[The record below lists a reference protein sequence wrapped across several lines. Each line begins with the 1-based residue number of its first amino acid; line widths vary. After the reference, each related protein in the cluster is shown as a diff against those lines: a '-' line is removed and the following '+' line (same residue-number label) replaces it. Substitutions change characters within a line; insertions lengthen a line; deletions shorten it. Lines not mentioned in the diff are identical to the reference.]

1 MRCIVVGA
9 SGMLGRAVCLELA
22 KRGARV
28 GGTFLLN
35 EDAAGEIGRSVDG
48 FVARR
53 LDLADAAS
61 IERVIGEIAAALGGA
76 DALVHCAGISS
87 AAKEPKYDRL
97 ADVDPARLGH
107 LLTVN
112 VAGPLLVARAFAAH
126 GQGAPPAD
134 TPETRLRT
142 LRASRSAS
150 VGADSKNLVLVGSI
164 DGAKPVPTATPYATT
179 KGALVAMARALAK
192 ELGPRI
198 LVNVV
203 APGVLE
209 NGITAVVPDD
219 VKREYL
225 KHCSMKRF
233 GTHAEIARS
242 IAWLALENTYVTGQT
257 LIADGGL

>member
-1 MRCIVVGA
+1 MRVVVVGA
-9 SGMLGRAVCLELA
+9 SGRLGRAVCAELT

-28 GGTFLLN
+28 AGTFHRN
-35 EDAAGEIGRSVDG
+35 EEAAAQIGREIEG

-61 IERVIGEIAAALGGA
+61 IERTLADLGDA
-76 DALVHCAGISS
+76 DAYVHCAAIAS
-87 AAKEPKYDRL
+87 AAKEPTYDRL
-97 ADVDPARLGH
+97 ADIDPERLGH
-107 LLTVN
+107 LLAVN
-112 VAGPLLVARAFAAH
+112 VAGPLLVARAFSK
-126 GQGAPPAD
+126 
-134 TPETRLRT
+134 L
-142 LRASRSAS
+142 ASA
-150 VGADSKNLVLVGSI
+150 KNLVLVGSI

-192 ELGPRI
+192 ELGPKI

-209 NGITAVVPDD
+209 GGITDIVPDD

-225 KHCSMKRF
+225 KHSASKRF
-233 GTHAEIARS
+233 GTHAEVARS

-257 LIADGGL
+257 LLLDGGL